1 MRSNTMYKTYTNDI
15 HHVKA
20 KPMTNHFF
28 MMNYEDC
35 NEQDLSEIPK
45 EDGYLVKYADD
56 ALFVTSWYPKAIF
69 EKKFQL
75 VE

>member
-1 MRSNTMYKTYTNDI
+1 MYKTYTNGT

-20 KPMTNHFF
+20 KPMTNQFF

-35 NEQDLSEIPK
+35 NEQDLSESTE

-56 ALFVTSWYPKAIF
+56 ALFVTSWYPKAVF
-69 EKKFQL
+69 EKNFQL